1 MGISRNW
8 KSEELVIDK
17 LKPKS
22 LLQLCVKVA
31 ASI

>member
-1 MGISRNW
+1 MGISGNW
-8 KSEELVIDK
+8 KSEELVLDK

-22 LLQLCVKVA
+22 HLKLCVKVA